1 MGEKEVKYKVR
12 HSFQKA
18 HFTLIVTVIVLYSD
32 ALNEY

>member
-1 MGEKEVKYKVR
+1 MGKKEVKYKVR
-12 HSFQKA
+12 DAFQKA

>member
-1 MGEKEVKYKVR
+1 MGEKEVKYKVLD
-12 HSFQKA
+12 SLQKA